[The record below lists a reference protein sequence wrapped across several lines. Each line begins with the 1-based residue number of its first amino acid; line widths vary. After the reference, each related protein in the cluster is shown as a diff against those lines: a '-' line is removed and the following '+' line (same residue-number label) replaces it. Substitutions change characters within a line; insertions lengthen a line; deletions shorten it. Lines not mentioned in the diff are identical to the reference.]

1 MQENNTKP
9 ITDCY
14 GNELA
19 FVDWCFYKNGLAK
32 IVRLTDSRVGIF
44 VTIPDMDSFLVCSR
58 FYTCS
63 STLVKIAQNK
73 SELPKLLLDKAEAI
87 EKREKNHED
96 WKKSS
101 MANRKKRKK
110 ICQIQILN

>member
-1 MQENNTKP
+1 MQEK
-9 ITDCY
+9 TDYY

-19 FVDWCFYKNGLAK
+19 VGDWCFYKNGLAK
-32 IVRLTDSRVGIF
+32 VVRLTDSRVGIF

-58 FYTCS
+58 FYTCP

-96 WKKSS
+96 W
-101 MANRKKRKK
+101 NRVF
-110 ICQIQILN
+110 NGE

>member
-1 MQENNTKP
+1 MQENNSKQ

-19 FVDWCFYKNGLAK
+19 VGDWCFYKNGLAK

-96 WKKSS
+96 WNKVFNSK
-101 MANRKKRKK
+101 
-110 ICQIQILN
+110 